1 MAENKKAEG
10 GKGGGGGKAGGAP
23 AGGPKKKKDAGFA
36 FKFKNPMDAPNERQG
51 EDKPRMLVRY
61 EEKVRPTLA
70 KEFGYSNTMQIP
82 KIEKITLNIGL
93 GEALKVPKLL
103 EQAFEALGNITGQ
116 RPVVTR
122 ARKSIATFK
131 LREGQKI
138 GCMVTLRGSR
148 MWEFFDRFITIALPR
163 TRDFRGI
170 SRKGFDGRGNYTL
183 GVKELL
189 IFPEVDIDKLEKVPG
204 MNISI
209 QTTARTDDEG
219 RALLTHLGMPFRQPQ
234 QQA

>member
-1 MAENKKAEG
+1 MAENKKA
-10 GKGGGGGKAGGAP
+10 GGGGKAKSGGGGGGGGA
-23 AGGPKKKKDAGFA
+23 AGGGAQKKKKDAGFA
-36 FKFKNPMDAPNERQG
+36 FKFKNVMDAPNERAGQ
-51 EDKPRMLVRY
+51 EKPRMLARY
-61 EEKVRPTLA
+61 EEKVRPTLD
-70 KEFGYSNTMQIP
+70 KEFGYGNNMQIP

-148 MWEFFDRFITIALPR
+148 MWEFFDRFITVALPR

-170 SRKGFDGRGNYTL
+170 SKKGFDGRGNYTL

-209 QTTARTDDEG
+209 QTSAKSDDEG
-219 RALLTHLGMPFRQPQ
+219 RALLSHLGMPFRQ
-234 QQA
+234 A

>member
-1 MAENKKAEG
+1 MAQEKKSGG
-10 GKGGGGGKAGGAP
+10 GKASGGGGGAAGGGAQ
-23 AGGPKKKKDAGFA
+23 KKKKDAGFA
-36 FKFKNPMDAPNERQG
+36 FKFKNPMDAPNERAG
-51 EDKPRMLVRY
+51 EEKPRMLVRY

-70 KEFGYSNTMQIP
+70 KEFGFQNPMQIP

-93 GEALKVPKLL
+93 GEALKVPKML

-122 ARKSIATFK
+122 ARKSIAGFK

-138 GCMVTLRGSR
+138 GCMVTLRGAR
-148 MWEFFDRFITIALPR
+148 MWEFFDRFITVALPR

-209 QTTARTDDEG
+209 QTSAKNDDEG
-219 RALLTHLGMPFRQPQ
+219 RALLQHLGIPFRQVT
-234 QQA
+234 

>member
-1 MAENKKAEG
+1 MAEKKS
-10 GKGGGGGKAGGAP
+10 GGGGGGGGGAG
-23 AGGPKKKKDAGFA
+23 AQQQKKKKDAGFA
-36 FKFKNPMDAPNERQG
+36 FRFKNPMDAPNERAG
-51 EDKPRMLVRY
+51 EDKPRMLARY

-70 KEFGYSNTMQIP
+70 KEFGFGNPMQIP
-82 KIEKITLNIGL
+82 KLEKITLNIGL
-93 GEALKVPKLL
+93 GEALKVPKML

-122 ARKSIATFK
+122 ARKSIAGFK

-138 GCMVTLRGSR
+138 GCMVTLRGAR
-148 MWEFFDRFITIALPR
+148 MWEFFDRFITVALPR

-209 QTTARTDDEG
+209 QTSAKNDDEG
-219 RALLTHLGMPFRQPQ
+219 RALLQHLGLPFRQVT
-234 QQA
+234 

>member
-1 MAENKKAEG
+1 MAQEKKS
-10 GKGGGGGKAGGAP
+10 GGGGGGGGGGAGGGAQ
-23 AGGPKKKKDAGFA
+23 KKKKDAGFA
-36 FKFKNPMDAPNERQG
+36 FKFKNPMDAPNERAG

-70 KEFGYSNTMQIP
+70 KEFGFDNPMQIP
-82 KIEKITLNIGL
+82 KLEKITLNIGL
-93 GEALKVPKLL
+93 GEALKVPKML

-122 ARKSIATFK
+122 ARKSIAGFK

-138 GCMVTLRGSR
+138 GCMVTLRGAR
-148 MWEFFDRFITIALPR
+148 MWEFFDRFITVALPR

-209 QTTARTDDEG
+209 QTSAKNDDEG
-219 RALLTHLGMPFRQPQ
+219 RALLQHLGIPFRQVT
-234 QQA
+234 